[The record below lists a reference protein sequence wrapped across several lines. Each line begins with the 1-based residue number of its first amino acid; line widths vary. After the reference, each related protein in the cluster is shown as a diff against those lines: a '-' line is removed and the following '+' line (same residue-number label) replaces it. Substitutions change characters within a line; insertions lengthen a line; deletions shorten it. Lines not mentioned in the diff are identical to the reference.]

1 MKRLLIIAVLLA
13 FVGAGNA
20 LAAWNY
26 EDLPAFDP
34 APDAWNPSAVFV
46 DNDVLTNTLLLYA
59 SGGKVYGWD
68 PETLE
73 SQLVVSPTLQS
84 TWAAGP
90 AGMVLAYDGST
101 LYFHDNGG
109 PTKYLYKFV
118 FGNDPETYT
127 TFNTNC
133 EGSIYELAI
142 NPWTDRLWFVSGDY
156 DTQKMYLYEIV
167 GVGTKRTIN
176 LRMEIDN
183 AMTDAGVGPIVFKG
197 PNTVLVG
204 EAVYATEGAFQWVYP
219 EGDLVVDDQY
229 AYFSGGLSDA
239 VLGYSNRP
247 FVATG
252 SGQNV
257 SYIYNGMVE
266 QVLTHTETVGGLAFD
281 GSQFYIGTTHVTS
294 GTVSFGV
301 LSDTE
306 NVNLVSPAEGY
317 RYAPMDLPAVGLQAW
332 NNSLAYYGDTILYA
346 GDNGGTVDIYAYNT
360 ISGTCEMWA
369 DVDFSEG
376 SDWAFGPAGL
386 TAGSDGYLYYH
397 DNGGPTKFLYRNK
410 LSDPSVKKTLSLSGT
425 IEGSIWDIT
434 WNPWSESL
442 WIATADLDADV
453 FYLYEVNQNFSG
465 IVGDG
470 ISFPIP
476 HAADGGASGPIIFG
490 SEKYCYYGESVW
502 GVNGY
507 IHKVNVNTERVYK
520 DVFTLTGGLNS
531 AVYGP
536 DQGVYVSTSEGNSI
550 YKINTL
556 DDSSELVAE
565 TAGSIADL
573 ANDGTSLIVAATD
586 PATYATDLMTIWKPW
601 LTGIPDDQAPTNDLD
616 QTDFTVQTGTDSTDR
631 VGIQGGA
638 GTTIEYFQFLDPT
651 DMDLPA
657 GGPYNL
663 RYGLLDFRAKVAEVG
678 GTATIWIR
686 FGENLAANRQ
696 WWKLDALRGWYQ
708 PENAEFMQ
716 AGDAVKLTIVDGGE
730 GDADGVANGYVVD
743 PAGPGYPAADDDDDT
758 VIDDTSDCFVQTAS
772 QAHTG
777 AMGLILLLGVGTA
790 ALLKIRF
797 AARS

>member
-1 MKRLLIIAVLLA
+1 MKRLLIVTVLLA

-34 APDAWNPSAVFV
+34 APDAWNPSMVFV
-46 DNDVLTNTLLLYA
+46 QNDVLTNTLLLYS
-59 SGGKVYGWD
+59 SGGDVYGWD
-68 PETLE
+68 PETGE
-73 SQLVVSPTLQS
+73 TQVVVEPVLLS
-84 TWAAGP
+84 TYASGP
-90 AGMVLAYDGST
+90 AGMVLTYDGAT
-101 LYFHDNGG
+101 LYFHDNGA
-109 PTKYLYKFV
+109 PSRYIYQYS
-118 FGNDPETYT
+118 FGASSNTGSR
-127 TFNTNC
+127 FNTGC

-142 NPWTDRLWFVSGDY
+142 NPWTDRLWFVTGDY
-156 DTQKMYLYEIV
+156 DTQKMYLYEYT
-167 GVGTKRTIN
+167 GTGSKRAVE
-176 LRMEIDN
+176 LKMELDN
-183 AMTDAGVGPIVFKG
+183 VQDYGGVGPIVFKG

-204 EAVYATEGAFQWVYP
+204 ESAYATEGSFQWVYP
-219 EGDLVVDDQY
+219 EGDLVIDDQY
-229 AYFSGGLSDA
+229 ATFPGGLSDA

-247 FVATG
+247 FVAT
-252 SGQNV
+252 STGQTV
-257 SYIYNGMVE
+257 SYLDNGMVE

-294 GTVSFGV
+294 GTVSIGV

-332 NNSLAYYGDTILYA
+332 NNTLAYYGDTILYA
-346 GDNGGTVDIYAYNT
+346 GDNGGNVDIYAYDP
-360 ISGTCEMWA
+360 ISGTSAMWA

-376 SDWAFGPAGL
+376 SDWAYGPAGL
-386 TAGSDGYLYYH
+386 TSGGDGYLYYH
-397 DNGGPTKFLYRNK
+397 DNGNPTQFLYRNK
-410 LSDPSVKKTLSLSGT
+410 LSDPSISETLSLSGT
-425 IEGSIWDIT
+425 IEGSIWDMT

-442 WIATADLDADV
+442 WISTADLDADV
-453 FYLYEVNQNFSG
+453 FYLYEISQDFSG
-465 IVGDG
+465 IEGNG
-470 ISFPIP
+470 ISFAIP

-490 SEKYCYYGESVW
+490 SERYCYYGESVW

-507 IHKVNVNTERVYK
+507 IHKINVDTGRVYK
-520 DVFTLTGGLNS
+520 DIFTLAGGLNS
-531 AVYGP
+531 AIYGP
-536 DQGVYVSTSEGNSI
+536 GQGVYVSTSEGKSI

-556 DDSSELVAE
+556 DDSSELIAE
-565 TAGSIADL
+565 TAGSIGDL

-586 PATYATDLMTIWKPW
+586 PATYATGLQTIWKPW
-601 LTGIPDDQAPTNDLD
+601 TTGIPDDQAPTNDLD

-631 VGIQGGA
+631 VGIQGGT
-638 GTTIEYFQFLDPT
+638 GTTIEYFKFLDPT

-663 RYGLLDFRAKVAEVG
+663 RYGLLDFRAKVDEVG
-678 GTATIWIR
+678 GTAIIWIR
-686 FGENLAANRQ
+686 FGENLEANRQ

-743 PAGPGYPAADDDDDT
+743 PAGPGYPSPDTDNDT

-777 AMGLILLLGVGTA
+777 AMGLVLLLGAGMA
-790 ALLKIRF
+790 ALLKKRF